1 MRAMLT
7 VRSDVR
13 RAHPVQ
19 PFAETRRHRPA
30 FTRAAVVVAALLV
43 AASVA
48 AQRSESQETLVRKY
62 PFDPACA
69 FGRVANGK
77 GMIVRCISE
86 EEANTLLRR
95 APAAAPPRTGE
106 AAPSAGGAASTATPP
121 PAASVGGGTAAEA
134 GDVPGSEAVGTGDER
149 LDVTVGPV
157 VADQGELSVGKL
169 SQPKSRYVKCVLD
182 HGGMKD
188 RSGQVDVRFLV
199 RSKGIAEG
207 VSVQKRVNVSA
218 EAARCIAEIVDRRRV
233 GVPDAPLV
241 GATVVIKF
249 EKPSK

>member
-1 MRAMLT
+1 M
-7 VRSDVR
+7 
-13 RAHPVQ
+13 
-19 PFAETRRHRPA
+19 
-30 FTRAAVVVAALLV
+30 TRASLIAATLL
-43 AASVA
+43 AAATVA

-77 GMIVRCISE
+77 GMIVRCMTE
-86 EEANTLLRR
+86 EEANSVLKRTP
-95 APAAAPPRTGE
+95 PAAAARAGE
-106 AAPSAGGAASTATPP
+106 PGPSAGGAGPQAST
-121 PAASVGGGTAAEA
+121 SVGGGPSSEA
-134 GDVPGSEAVGTGDER
+134 TDGSGSETVGSGDER
-149 LDVTVGPV
+149 LEVTVGPV

-169 SQPKSRYVKCVLD
+169 SQPKNRYAKCVVD

-249 EKPSK
+249 EKPAK